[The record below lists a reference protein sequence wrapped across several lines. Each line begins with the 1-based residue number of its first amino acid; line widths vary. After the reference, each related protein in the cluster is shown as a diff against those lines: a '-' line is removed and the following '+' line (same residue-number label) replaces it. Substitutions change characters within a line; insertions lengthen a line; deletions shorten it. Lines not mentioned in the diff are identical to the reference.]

1 MAGSVAAGTA
11 LDRSQTSAHTSR
23 AGRECCLAPCHGERM
38 QRNNALFAAAILIVG
53 ASPLPARAQAEASA
67 EAQAAARRE
76 PSWSPPRTPWGHP
89 DLQGIWTTDDMRG
102 VPQQRPEQFGTR
114 PYLTDDEFAARAAGR
129 EGARDT
135 QDRGASGTFRNEE
148 GTRTFGYTSLVVDP
162 PDGRIPAVVEAA
174 RDRRSAP
181 GSFGL
186 GPFNTMADF
195 SLYDRC
201 ITRGVI
207 GSFSPAV
214 YGNGARIVQTPDTVA
229 ISYEMVHDTRVIPL
243 DGRPAL
249 GQTFHLY
256 MGDSRGRFEGN
267 TLVIESS
274 NFTDKTAIGGV
285 RHSEQLRL
293 TERFTRID
301 PQMIDYEI
309 RVEDPLTWE
318 QPWTMRMTITQQPG
332 YEIYEYSC
340 HEGNLAMRHAL
351 LGERA
356 YERAAAEA
364 AAKGLPPP
372 ERVFE
377 RVNGPD
383 RAR

>member
-1 MAGSVAAGTA
+1 MLNRPASALVAAT
-11 LDRSQTSAHTSR
+11 LPR
-23 AGRECCLAPCHGERM
+23 L
-38 QRNNALFAAAILIVG
+38 
-53 ASPLPARAQAEASA
+53 SPAPARQRHK
-67 EAQAAARRE
+67 RRD
-76 PSWSPPRTPWGHP
+76 PRKPRLRHAPIRNWQPPRTPWGHP

-102 VPQQRPEQFGTR
+102 IPQQRAPEFGTR
-114 PYLTDDEFAARAAGR
+114 QHLTDEEYAQREEQRERARQ
-129 EGARDT
+129 T

-148 GTRTFGYTSLVVDP
+148 GTRSFSYTSLVIDP
-162 PDGRIPAVVEAA
+162 PDGRIPPVLAAA
-174 RDRRSAP
+174 RERPMTP

-186 GPFNTMADF
+186 GPFNSVADF

-229 ISYEMVHDTRVIPL
+229 ISYEMVHDTRIIPL

-249 GQTFHLY
+249 SPSIRQY
-256 MGDSRGRFEGN
+256 MGDARGRFEGN
-267 TLVIESS
+267 TLVIETT
-274 NFTDKTAIGGV
+274 NFTDKLAIGGV

-293 TERFTRID
+293 TERFTRVD
-301 PQMIDYEI
+301 PEMIDYEI

-318 QPWTMRMTITQQPG
+318 QPWTLRMTITQQPG

-340 HEGNLAMRHAL
+340 HEGNIAIKHAL

-356 YERAAAEA
+356 YEKAAAEA

>member
-1 MAGSVAAGTA
+1 MTHDNKLLVVAIV
-11 LDRSQTSAHTSR
+11 
-23 AGRECCLAPCHGERM
+23 
-38 QRNNALFAAAILIVG
+38 AIG
-53 ASPLPARAQAEASA
+53 ASPAAALAQAEASA
-67 EAQAAARRE
+67 EAQAAARRD
-76 PSWSPPRTPWGHP
+76 PSWAPPRTPWGHP

-102 VPQQRPEQFGTR
+102 VPQQRPEEYGTR
-114 PYLTDDEFAARAAGR
+114 QYLTDDEFVERASRR
-129 EGARDT
+129 EGARAT

-148 GTRTFGYTSLVVDP
+148 GTRTFGYTSLVIDP
-162 PDGRIPAVVEAA
+162 ADGRIPPVVEAA
-174 RDRRSAP
+174 RERRSTP
-181 GSFGL
+181 GSFGV

-201 ITRGVI
+201 ITRGVV
-207 GSFSPAV
+207 GSFSAAV

-229 ISYEMVHDTRVIPL
+229 ISYEMVHDTRVVPL

-249 GQTFHLY
+249 SNNFHLL
-256 MGDSRGRFEGN
+256 MGDSRARFEGD
-267 TLVIESS
+267 TLVIESA
-274 NFTDKTAIGGV
+274 NFTDRTAIGGV

-309 RVEDPLTWE
+309 RVDDPQTWE

-351 LGERA
+351 MGERA
-356 YERAAAEA
+356 YEKAAAEA

>member
-1 MAGSVAAGTA
+1 MSQRILAPLTIVGTA
-11 LDRSQTSAHTSR
+11 VA
-23 AGRECCLAPCHGERM
+23 C
-38 QRNNALFAAAILIVG
+38 
-53 ASPLPARAQAEASA
+53 ASPLPALGQAEASA
-67 EAQAAARRE
+67 EAHAAARLD
-76 PSWSPPRTPWGHP
+76 PSWTPPRTPWGHP

-102 VPQQRPEQFGTR
+102 VPQQRAEEFGTR
-114 PYLTDDEFAARAAGR
+114 PYLTDDEFAERATRR

-148 GTRTFGYTSLVVDP
+148 GTRTFGYTSLVIDP
-162 PDGRIPAVVEAA
+162 PDGRIPPVVAEA
-174 RDRRSAP
+174 RERRSTP

-229 ISYEMVHDTRVIPL
+229 ISYEMVHDTRIIPL
-243 DGRPAL
+243 DGRPTL
-249 GQTFHLY
+249 SSNFRQY
-256 MGDSRGRFEGN
+256 MGDSRGRFEGD
-267 TLVIESS
+267 TLVIESA
-274 NFTDKTAIGGV
+274 NFSDKTAIGGV

-309 RVEDPLTWE
+309 RVEDPQTWE
-318 QPWTMRMTITQQPG
+318 KPWTLRMTITQQPG

-351 LGERA
+351 MGERA
-356 YERAAAEA
+356 YEKAAAEA